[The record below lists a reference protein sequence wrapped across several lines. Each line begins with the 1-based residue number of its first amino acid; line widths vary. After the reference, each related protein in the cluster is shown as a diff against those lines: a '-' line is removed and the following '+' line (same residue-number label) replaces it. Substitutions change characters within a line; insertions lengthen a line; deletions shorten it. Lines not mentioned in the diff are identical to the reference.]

1 MANIILTGGK
11 LIAGKYIEKY
21 IAENGLREYEIDRYD
36 DTIKIEDARRISKSL
51 AVTIQ
56 GRRLFVVMGEMTI
69 ESQNALLKC
78 IEEVQENVDF
88 ILYSENEENFLS
100 TIRSRCKSI
109 ALGVDD
115 DPDEKIREAIQGVFK
130 STRRWDNLEY
140 LASYADMNG
149 FGNFQMVL
157 QEEISDNIHNLE
169 LLAYYYSCCKSLLA
183 MSSLAVRNNVN
194 SKIITERIFINFEA

>member
-140 LASYADMNG
+140 LASYADING

-157 QEEISDNIHNLE
+157 QEEISNNIHDLK

-183 MSSLAVRNNVN
+183 MSSLTARNNVN
-194 SKIITERIFINFEA
+194 SKIITERIFFNFEA